1 MVPCVP
7 ISQSPESMAPWTIEV
22 HGPMCERLSHA
33 LAISTRCIFSV
44 LKMAPTVM
52 MHDRVVGRARSAL
65 LHGGAKTLCCETL
78 GLYILS
84 Q

>member
-1 MVPCVP
+1 
-7 ISQSPESMAPWTIEV
+7 MAPWTIEV

-52 MHDRVVGRARSAL
+52 IGVGAARALRCYRE
-65 LHGGAKTLCCETL
+65 HGGAKTLCCETL

>member
-52 MHDRVVGRARSAL
+52 IVVGRARSAL